1 MCRWVSVFP
10 VSAGLHVT
18 GWLSACVCPHVCVSV
33 SGQEAEGWGVGCGMC
48 SVSCFRPQDGVT
60 ACLKPLTQSRL
71 LCSAQRQP
79 EPRWACR
86 GLSPRHQP
94 APYST
99 TPETAPLTTSKDK
112 TATTANDLTSYL
124 TFQASLSSSHHNKPS

>member
-71 LCSAQRQP
+71 LC
-79 EPRWACR
+79 CHR
-86 GLSPRHQP
+86 GRGVGGWDILHGVW
-94 APYST
+94 
-99 TPETAPLTTSKDK
+99 
-112 TATTANDLTSYL
+112 
-124 TFQASLSSSHHNKPS
+124 SS